1 MIKLASMAFAVLV
14 GIWVRMAFLPGD
26 LTNSISMNVAVG
38 CSMAWLA
45 VFGSYFAWKL
55 LLIMIR
61 QLGAAMRG
69 K

>member
-1 MIKLASMAFAVLV
+1 MIKLASTTFVVLV
-14 GIWVRMAFLPGD
+14 GIWIRMAFLPGD

-38 CSMAWLA
+38 CSMVWLA
-45 VFGSYFAWKL
+45 VFGSYVAWKL
-55 LLIMIR
+55 LLIMVR